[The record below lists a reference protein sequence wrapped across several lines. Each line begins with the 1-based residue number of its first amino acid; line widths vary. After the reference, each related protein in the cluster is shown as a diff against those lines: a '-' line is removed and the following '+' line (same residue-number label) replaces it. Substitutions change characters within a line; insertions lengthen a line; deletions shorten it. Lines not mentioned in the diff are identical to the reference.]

1 MNWKNSLSSFRA
13 KFFLSSFLAL
23 FIVPLLVVL
32 LLYNQD
38 IKSTKDIIY
47 SNLNNQANNLS
58 LSLYP
63 SLAFDDQQTAF
74 EQIKGF
80 SSDPM
85 VVKVKIWKKD
95 PKANNRYLFFET
107 YPDQNLTEPTIDL
120 SVLKDR
126 LSEKQITI
134 YKLIKSSKQK
144 LGILSVT
151 RSLDDLITKK
161 EGYLQIGIVSSMSIL
176 AIIIIITLWYQS
188 SLTKPMRELSKTA
201 TSILKDK
208 DYSVRANKVSKD
220 EFGRLTDIFNEM
232 LDSIEES
239 NSLLRSANEE
249 MEQRVE
255 RRTKELTL
263 SNQRITEEMEAKELA
278 NEELNKTRQQLSQN
292 EKFANVGQVSSS
304 IAHEL
309 RNPLAAIRN
318 STYYLNLKVKDNKL
332 TKHLKII
339 DKEISRSD
347 DVIRRL
353 LEITK
358 GEDLKKES
366 TDINFLAKE
375 AMGYADVQNICKLK
389 INFSPKPFKLKIDK
403 LLFRQVLHNLFLNSI
418 QAMPNGGVIEL
429 RVTQIKDNWAELI
442 IIDSGQGIK
451 EHLIDKIFEP
461 LYTDKKDGIG
471 LGLSLCK
478 DLISRH
484 GGSIHALSKLNHGTK
499 IIIKIPIT

>member
-1 MNWKNSLSSFRA
+1 
-13 KFFLSSFLAL
+13 
-23 FIVPLLVVL
+23 
-32 LLYNQD
+32 
-38 IKSTKDIIY
+38 
-47 SNLNNQANNLS
+47 
-58 LSLYP
+58 
-63 SLAFDDQQTAF
+63 
-74 EQIKGF
+74 
-80 SSDPM
+80 
-85 VVKVKIWKKD
+85 
-95 PKANNRYLFFET
+95 
-107 YPDQNLTEPTIDL
+107 
-120 SVLKDR
+120 
-126 LSEKQITI
+126 
-134 YKLIKSSKQK
+134 
-144 LGILSVT
+144 
-151 RSLDDLITKK
+151 
-161 EGYLQIGIVSSMSIL
+161 MSIL

-389 INFSPKPFKLKIDK
+389 INFSPKPFKLEIDK

-418 QAMPNGGVIEL
+418 QAMPKGGVIEL

>member
-1 MNWKNSLSSFRA
+1 MSWKHSLLSFRA

-85 VVKVKIWKKD
+85 ILNVTIWKKD
-95 PKANNRYLFFET
+95 PTANNRYFFFET
-107 YPDQNLTEPTIDL
+107 YPDQNLTESTLNLPLLT
-120 SVLKDR
+120 DR

-134 YKLIKSSKQK
+134 YKLIKSSKQN

-176 AIIIIITLWYQS
+176 AIIIFITLWYQS
-188 SLTKPMRELSKTA
+188 SLTKPLRELSKTA
-201 TSILKDK
+201 STILKKK
-208 DYSVRANKVSKD
+208 DYSVRANKGSKD

-263 SNQRITEEMEAKELA
+263 SNKRITEEMNAKDLA
-278 NEELNKTRQQLSQN
+278 NEELNKTRLQLSQR
-292 EKFANVGQVSSS
+292 EKLANVGQVSSS

-318 STYYLNLKVKDNKL
+318 STYYLNLKIKDKIL
-332 TKHLKII
+332 SKHLEII

-366 TDINFLAKE
+366 SDIKILAQE
-375 AMGYADVQNICKLK
+375 AMGYADVQNKCKLK
-389 INFSPKPFKLKIDK
+389 ISFTPEPFKLEIDK

-418 QAMPNGGVIEL
+418 QAMPKGGGIEL
-429 RVTQIKDNWAELI
+429 RVKRNKDNWAELT
-442 IIDSGQGIK
+442 IIDSGHGIK

-461 LYTDKKDGIG
+461 LYNDKKDGTG

-484 GGSIHALSKLNHGTK
+484 GGNINALSELNHGTK
-499 IIIKIPIT
+499 IIINIPIS